1 VVLGVIYGNINVGGL
16 MLEET
21 HVIKVPNINGVA
33 ISEKYW
39 LNNDSYAITNDA
51 LHKVNDSTTI
61 KWNFIMLMN

>member
-1 VVLGVIYGNINVGGL
+1 VTSGNINVGGL

-61 KWNFIMLMN
+61 KWNFNVNELSKK

>member
-1 VVLGVIYGNINVGGL
+1 VVLVDLASGNINVGGL

-51 LHKVNDSTTI
+51 LHKVNDSTI
-61 KWNFIMLMN
+61 